1 LEPGCD
7 QYKDP
12 DFVIALAAVIR
23 SNGISCL
30 PLSVA
35 QLYLP
40 FFAHYVP
47 EECHKSK
54 DHLSYLFKLAEKI
67 KADLKWLSLAIDAW
81 YAVIDYN
88 NLGVYLPNSEIVK
101 EFMCHIQ
108 LYSWPYIEFMRTQ
121 LSEIGLLYLPRL

>member
-1 LEPGCD
+1 MELGCD

-12 DFVIALAAVIR
+12 DFVIALAAIIR
-23 SNGISCL
+23 ANGISSL

-40 FFAHYVP
+40 FFANYEP
-47 EECHKSK
+47 DPCHHSR
-54 DHLSYLFKLAEKI
+54 DHLSYLFRLAEKI
-67 KADLKWLSLAIDAW
+67 KADLKWLSLAVDAW

-88 NLGVYLPNSEIVK
+88 NTEVYIPYSEVVK

-108 LYSWPYIEFMRTQ
+108 LYSWPYIAFMRTQ